1 MNENETLAYLGD
13 AELDS
18 RSSDIGS
25 IVADAGYDVTPRV
38 LINRWNCWSISVG
51 LFRAMLQD
59 SVTTNSIGINK
70 WSGGQRIFKVGESGD
85 GDSRMVAWVRADG
98 ARAIDTN
105 GDPDFEWSDEFD
117 AAWEKLLRL

>member
-25 IVADAGYDVTPRV
+25 LVADAGYDVTPRV
-38 LINRWNCWSISVG
+38 LINGWNCWSISVG
-51 LFRAMLQD
+51 LFKRMLQD
-59 SVTTNSIGINK
+59 SRITNSIGINK

-85 GDSRMVAWVRADG
+85 GDSRMVAWVRAAIPQGPKKDAVYG
-98 ARAIDTN
+98 RSARRIVRVA
-105 GDPDFEWSDEFD
+105 G
-117 AAWEKLLRL
+117 WEN